1 MNEFSFLDDLRKL
14 FEETS
19 KEKLGVFDG
28 DELSVDYSSDLGETL
43 NKYASMLS
51 QAVSMLESG
60 GQDDVVAQS
69 ALMMIRT
76 HAISLSSFF
85 DAIADDAEILL
96 KSGKWA
102 DMPGN
107 V

>member
-1 MNEFSFLDDLRKL
+1 MNEFSFLDHLRSL

-19 KEKLGVFDG
+19 KRKLGGFDG
-28 DELSVDYSSDLGETL
+28 DELSVDYSSDLGEAL
-43 NKYASMLS
+43 NKYAGMLS
-51 QAVSMLESG
+51 QAVSMLESA

-85 DAIADDAEILL
+85 DAIADDAELL
-96 KSGKWA
+96 LRSGRWA
-102 DMPGN
+102 DMPDN